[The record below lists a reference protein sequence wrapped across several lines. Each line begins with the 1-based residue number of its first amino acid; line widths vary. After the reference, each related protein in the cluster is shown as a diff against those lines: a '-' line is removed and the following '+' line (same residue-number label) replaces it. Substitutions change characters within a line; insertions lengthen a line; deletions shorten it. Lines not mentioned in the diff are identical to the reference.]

1 MITANEAV
9 ALVNQSDAKFKELID
24 NIDKQIREAA
34 TKGQRFI
41 YPHSHYDHILDVA
54 DNGMLTPLQE
64 KLKDELYKHGFIF
77 TTDTYVSVSRSGIG
91 CFDDNESP
99 KKQTSFIIRW

>member
-34 TKGQRFI
+34 TKSQRFI
-41 YPHSHYDHILDVA
+41 YPHSHYDHVLDVA
-54 DNGMLTPLQE
+54 DNGMLTSLQE
-64 KLKDELYKHGFIF
+64 KVKEELRKNSF
-77 TTDTYVSVSRSGIG
+77 TTDTYEYRNGIG
-91 CFDDNESP
+91 FSDEPP
-99 KKQTSFIIRW
+99 KKQTAFIIRW